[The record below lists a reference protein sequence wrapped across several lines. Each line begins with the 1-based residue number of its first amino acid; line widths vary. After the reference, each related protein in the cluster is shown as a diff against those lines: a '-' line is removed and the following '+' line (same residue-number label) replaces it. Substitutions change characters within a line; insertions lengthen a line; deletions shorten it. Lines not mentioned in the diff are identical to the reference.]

1 VPDVS
6 LLHAWHTSQVA
17 NINNSVV
24 TETLGTG
31 WLWVQVTTHDRAMC
45 RDRLKMPNRSW
56 VIATHRGLN
65 GLLVV
70 LVL

>member
-1 VPDVS
+1 MPDVA

-31 WLWVQVTTHDRAMC
+31 WLWAQVTAHNRAMC
-45 RDRLKMPNRSW
+45 RDRLKMPNK
-56 VIATHRGLN
+56 
-65 GLLVV
+65 
-70 LVL
+70 